1 MEDIRT
7 LFQQAAR
14 KPDSKKLTS
23 KKRTRQI
30 IESDS
35 DDDCVIYPAKSKIN
49 ANKLSE
55 NKPTADN
62 NNNNNVKISP
72 LDYFNKYPTIEDSS
86 HKNRVT
92 APPVKKQRTDTDLDC
107 SQNTNA
113 LIQDIGELDI
123 DQLDEVTSPVSKID
137 SPKPILKSETTPKP
151 APSKHNSSNA
161 GAYFAYMNRSGP
173 ANPGSKEI
181 PTGQEN
187 CLGGLTFVVT
197 GVLDSLE
204 RDEAKDLIVKYG
216 GRVVGSLSKKVTH
229 LVVGLEAGESKMEK
243 ARQLN
248 IKQIN
253 EDDLLDLIR
262 NRNSFV
268 ETKPVS
274 SKKKPKPTVKPGK
287 CFITELKLFQFIVL

>member
-1 MEDIRT
+1 M
-7 LFQQAAR
+7 
-14 KPDSKKLTS
+14 
-23 KKRTRQI
+23 
-30 IESDS
+30 
-35 DDDCVIYPAKSKIN
+35 
-49 ANKLSE
+49 
-55 NKPTADN
+55 
-62 NNNNNVKISP
+62 
-72 LDYFNKYPTIEDSS
+72 
-86 HKNRVT
+86 
-92 APPVKKQRTDTDLDC
+92 
-107 SQNTNA
+107 
-113 LIQDIGELDI
+113 
-123 DQLDEVTSPVSKID
+123 
-137 SPKPILKSETTPKP
+137 
-151 APSKHNSSNA
+151 
-161 GAYFAYMNRSGP
+161 
-173 ANPGSKEI
+173 
-181 PTGQEN
+181 
-187 CLGGLTFVVT
+187 VT

-204 RDEAKDLIVKYG
+204 SHEAKDLIVKY